1 MFVGQ
6 HVQLILCHHSG
17 TSNFEVAATF
27 LENLRTDSINI
38 MAPLA
43 LTKCGDDR
51 RAVESACIMV
61 TL

>member
-6 HVQLILCHHSG
+6 HVELILC
-17 TSNFEVAATF
+17 TSNFEVAARF

-43 LTKCGDDR
+43 LKECGGDR

-61 TL
+61 TP